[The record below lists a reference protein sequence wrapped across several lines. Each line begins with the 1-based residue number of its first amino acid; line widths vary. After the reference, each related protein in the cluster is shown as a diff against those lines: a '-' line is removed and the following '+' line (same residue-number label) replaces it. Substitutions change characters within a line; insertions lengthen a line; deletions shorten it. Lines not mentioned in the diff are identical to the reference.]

1 MADVTVEDLND
12 RMTYDSVKNNMDMAD
27 EIVADYME
35 DQLKK
40 NVVSGVFLS
49 GEGFYAEGWAKTLQ
63 TICRNRRVFKGNNL
77 IVKGANL
84 RGKRVLLYENP

>member
-40 NVVSGVFLS
+40 KCCIRCVFV
-49 GEGFYAEGWAKTLQ
+49 
-63 TICRNRRVFKGNNL
+63 R
-77 IVKGANL
+77 
-84 RGKRVLLYENP
+84 

>member
-1 MADVTVEDLND
+1 
-12 RMTYDSVKNNMDMAD
+12 MDMAD

-49 GEGFYAEGWAKTLQ
+49 GEGFYAEGWA
-63 TICRNRRVFKGNNL
+63 
-77 IVKGANL
+77 
-84 RGKRVLLYENP
+84 ENFTDYMQKQKSF

>member
-49 GEGFYAEGWAKTLQ
+49 VKVFMQKAGRKLYRLYAETEE
-63 TICRNRRVFKGNNL
+63 F
-77 IVKGANL
+77 L
-84 RGKRVLLYENP
+84 RETT

>member
-1 MADVTVEDLND
+1 MTGW
-12 RMTYDSVKNNMDMAD
+12 TYDSVKNNMDMAD

-77 IVKGANL
+77 IVKGAAYGAKEFFYMKTL
-84 RGKRVLLYENP
+84 KDYIYFM

>member
-63 TICRNRRVFKGNNL
+63 TICRNRRVF
-77 IVKGANL
+77 
-84 RGKRVLLYENP
+84 